1 MISLHSQYKFLLT
14 ATIALLL
21 TASAAAQSS
30 GSNSSYSRF
39 GVGLVSDYSQGF
51 NKAMGGVAQG
61 MRGGTIANALNPA
74 SYSAIDSLSF
84 IFDVGMSLHRTRMTQ
99 LGEKQAFNNTT
110 FDYVSAGFR
119 LRPRLGMSIGFQPVT
134 NIGYSFS
141 LDYDVLNDLYSTQL
155 VSQTLSYA
163 GSGGLHNAFIGVGWE
178 PLKGFSIG
186 ANIGYLW
193 GNVDH
198 QAYQAF
204 AEGGTVNSTSYGS
217 LLTTYTASLK
227 SWKAD
232 IGVQYQAVLNKK
244 SRLTL
249 GATVGIGHTL
259 GGTASLLRTT
269 ANGDTIYG
277 EVDKAY
283 EIPMTYSAG
292 FAWEH
297 DNKLTIAADF
307 SFEQWEKCKT
317 PQIVNGKGTISYVAR
332 KGAYTN
338 RTRINI
344 GAEYTPERY
353 SNNYWNNIRYR
364 FGAVYSTPYLIVN
377 DENGPKEFGLSAGVG
392 LPILNKINSR
402 SMVNV
407 GFHWTRRVPS
417 VSYQVTENIISISVG
432 LTFNE
437 RWFMKWKFK

>member
-1 MISLHSQYKFLLT
+1 
-14 ATIALLL
+14 
-21 TASAAAQSS
+21 
-30 GSNSSYSRF
+30 
-39 GVGLVSDYSQGF
+39 
-51 NKAMGGVAQG
+51 
-61 MRGGTIANALNPA
+61 
-74 SYSAIDSLSF
+74 
-84 IFDVGMSLHRTRMTQ
+84 
-99 LGEKQAFNNTT
+99 
-110 FDYVSAGFR
+110 
-119 LRPRLGMSIGFQPVT
+119 
-134 NIGYSFS
+134 
-141 LDYDVLNDLYSTQL
+141 
-155 VSQTLSYA
+155 
-163 GSGGLHNAFIGVGWE
+163 
-178 PLKGFSIG
+178 
-186 ANIGYLW
+186 
-193 GNVDH
+193 
-198 QAYQAF
+198 
-204 AEGGTVNSTSYGS
+204 
-217 LLTTYTASLK
+217 
-227 SWKAD
+227 
-232 IGVQYQAVLNKK
+232 
-244 SRLTL
+244 
-249 GATVGIGHTL
+249 
-259 GGTASLLRTT
+259 
-269 ANGDTIYG
+269 
-277 EVDKAY
+277 
-283 EIPMTYSAG
+283 MTYSAG

-437 RWFMKWKFK
+437 RWFMKWKFN